1 MKLLKFALAI
11 DDKYSI
17 MKELL
22 RKLIFFEREKPM
34 KVSRIIEAKT
44 VTHAYYGWHNELQLT
59 VDGGELKI
67 KLDESSLRAIAQ
79 VVNNKIAEQDKEKA
93 EEAAKIAAELEEQT
107 ESEAV

>member
-1 MKLLKFALAI
+1 
-11 DDKYSI
+11 
-17 MKELL
+17 
-22 RKLIFFEREKPM
+22 M
-34 KVSRIIEAKT
+34 KVSRIIEAKA

-67 KLDESSLRAIAQ
+67 KLDESSLRAVAN
-79 VVNNKIAEQDKEKA
+79 VLNNKIEEQDKEKA

>member
-1 MKLLKFALAI
+1 
-11 DDKYSI
+11 

-67 KLDESSLRAIAQ
+67 KLDESSLRAVAN
-79 VVNNKIAEQDKEKA
+79 VLNNKIAEQDEEKA
-93 EEAAKIAAELEEQT
+93 EAAAEKLKEAEEPLEAEH
-107 ESEAV
+107 ADA